1 MKRHIDA
8 KLLLFVIFLIT
19 FGLVMVLSSSA
30 IGEVS
35 GTQFKYFYRQLIA
48 VFLGGILC
56 AGAALT
62 PTDTLRKNHLLFYVV
77 VAFGL
82 SLCFVPGLGS
92 TVKGASRWFG
102 FGPFNVQP
110 SAFAKIAALISL
122 CHFLH
127 RWRGQID
134 QLKVVLRAIMIPL
147 PLMFLI
153 LIEPDF
159 GTTLV
164 MTGLIGVT
172 LITAGMHLRHLIGF
186 ALSAFIIGVP
196 VLFLESYRIRRMA
209 SWLDPWAAYDGVGY
223 QIIQGWIAL
232 HTGGVTG
239 TGLGNSIS
247 KRQFLPEPWTDF
259 IAAVIGE
266 ELGFLGLLVI
276 MSLYIGFLWRGL
288 KIAQT
293 ARSAFGMYLATGLT
307 VMIVSEAMF
316 NLGVVM
322 GLLPPKGLVLP
333 FISYGA
339 SAMMSN
345 LLAVGLLLSISA
357 ECNDVPVEKG
367 WITTRQR
374 TRIKSKNRLLE
385 MDMEDIPDSDPL
397 ETDEMEGQHVSK

>member
-1 MKRHIDA
+1 MNRHIDA
-8 KLLLFVIFLIT
+8 KLLLFVITLIT

-30 IGEVS
+30 IGEIQ

-48 VFLGGILC
+48 VVLGGVLC
-56 AGAALT
+56 ASAALT
-62 PTDTLRKNHLLFYVV
+62 PTDTLRKNHLLFYIV
-77 VAFGL
+77 VAFAL

-92 TVKGASRWFG
+92 TVKGASRWIG
-102 FGPFNVQP
+102 FGPVNIQP

-122 CHFLH
+122 SHFLH

-164 MTGLIGVT
+164 LTGLIAVT
-172 LITAGMHLRHLIGF
+172 LITAGMHFRHLLGF
-186 ALSAFIIGVP
+186 SIISFIVGVP
-196 VLFLESYRIRRMA
+196 VLFLESYRIRRMV
-209 SWLDPWAAYDGVGY
+209 SWLDPWSAYDGVGY

-232 HTGGVTG
+232 HTGGATG

-266 ELGFLGLLVI
+266 ELGFLGLFAI
-276 MSLYIGFLWRGL
+276 MVLYIGFLWRGL

-307 VMIVSEAMF
+307 IMIVSEAMF

-357 ECNDVPVEKG
+357 ECNDISSEQG
-367 WITTRQR
+367 WKSTRQKKR
-374 TRIKSKNRLLE
+374 VQTNSGLL
-385 MDMEDIPDSDPL
+385 DMEHSMIEDL
-397 ETDEMEGQHVSK
+397 EEDFLEEETPQQASK